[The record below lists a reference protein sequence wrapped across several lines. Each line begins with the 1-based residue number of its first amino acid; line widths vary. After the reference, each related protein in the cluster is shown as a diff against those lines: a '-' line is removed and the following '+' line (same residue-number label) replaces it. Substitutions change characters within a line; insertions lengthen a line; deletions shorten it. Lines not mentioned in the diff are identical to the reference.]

1 MKMILKVNDEL
12 LKKQIELIE
21 QACSKEFRGQDF
33 SLVAQIE
40 TIINLKTGEDNLII
54 KVGVLTDEEAVEVG
68 KIVSKRKQKEFEKQ
82 IKVEDISSLII
93 NGTP

>member
-1 MKMILKVNDEL
+1 MILKVNDEL
-12 LKKQIELIE
+12 LKKQIDIIE
-21 QACSKEFRGQDF
+21 QACLKEFRGRNF

-68 KIVSKRKQKEFEKQ
+68 QIVSKRKQRDFEKQ
-82 IKVEDISSLII
+82 IKVEDISNTII
-93 NGTP
+93 FDVP